1 MIYALALYADETLM
15 PPRLPDRSF
24 EDSLFDK
31 GYAWIIGVDEVG
43 RGCLAYDV
51 GIGAVAMSRT
61 AGDWP
66 KGLRDSKLV
75 PEKSRQALR
84 DEADAWLPINSVG
97 FASADEIEEYGINP
111 AQALAGE
118 RAIAKVIKGIE
129 AESKDFKV
137 DRNNTIIILDGSSN
151 WLKQKIDFLD
161 IIVKVKADQDCVV
174 VSAASILAKV
184 TRDNALIELDKKY
197 PLYGFAKHKGYGSP
211 LHYEAI
217 AKHGIIPGIHR
228 ASWIK

>member
-1 MIYALALYADETLM
+1 M
-15 PPRLPDRSF
+15 PPRLPDRTF
-24 EDSLFDK
+24 EDSLFQK
-31 GYAWIIGVDEVG
+31 GYTWIIGVDEVG

-51 GIGAVAMSRT
+51 GIGAVAMNQSS
-61 AGDWP
+61 GQWP

-84 DEADAWLPINSVG
+84 DEADAWLPLNSVG
-97 FASADEIEEYGINP
+97 FASANEIEEYGINP
-111 AQALAGE
+111 AQAIAGE
-118 RAIAKVIKGIE
+118 RAITKVIQAIE
-129 AESKDFKV
+129 AQGSGFKV
-137 DRNNTIIILDGSSN
+137 NKSNTIIILDGSSN
-151 WLKQKIDFLD
+151 WLKKKIDYLD

-184 TRDNALIELDKKY
+184 ARDNALIELDKKY
-197 PLYGFAKHKGYGSP
+197 PQYGFAKHKGYGSP

>member
-1 MIYALALYADETLM
+1 M
-15 PPRLPDRSF
+15 PTRLPDRTF
-24 EDSLFDK
+24 EDSLFQK
-31 GYAWIIGVDEVG
+31 GYTWIIGVDEVG

-51 GIGAVAMSRT
+51 GIGAVAMNQ
-61 AGDWP
+61 GVGQWP

-75 PEKSRQALR
+75 PEKSRQSLR
-84 DEADAWLPINSVG
+84 DETDAWLPLNSVG
-97 FASADEIEEYGINP
+97 FASANEIEKYGINP
-111 AQALAGE
+111 AQAIAGE
-118 RAIAKVIKGIE
+118 RAITKVIKAIE
-129 AESKDFKV
+129 ANDKGFQVNKS
-137 DRNNTIIILDGSSN
+137 NTIIILDGSSN
-151 WLKQKIDFLD
+151 WLKKKIDYLD

-184 TRDNALIELDKKY
+184 ARDNALIELDKKY

-217 AKHGIIPGIHR
+217 AKHGIIPDIHR

>member
-1 MIYALALYADETLM
+1 M
-15 PPRLPDRSF
+15 PPRLPDRTF
-24 EDSLFDK
+24 EDSLFQK
-31 GYAWIIGVDEVG
+31 GYTWIIGVDEVG

-51 GIGAVAMSRT
+51 GIGAVAMNQS
-61 AGDWP
+61 AGPWP

-84 DEADAWLPINSVG
+84 DEADAWLPLNSVG
-97 FASADEIEEYGINP
+97 FASANEIEEYGINP
-111 AQALAGE
+111 AQAIAGE
-118 RAIAKVIKGIE
+118 RAITKVIQAIE
-129 AESKDFKV
+129 AQGSRFKV
-137 DRNNTIIILDGSSN
+137 NKSNTIIILDGSSN
-151 WLKQKIDFLD
+151 WLKKKIDYLD

-184 TRDNALIELDKKY
+184 ARDNALIELDKKY
-197 PLYGFAKHKGYGSP
+197 PQYGFAKHKGYGSP

>member
-1 MIYALALYADETLM
+1 M
-15 PPRLPDRSF
+15 PPRLPDRTF
-24 EDSLFDK
+24 EDSLFQK
-31 GYAWIIGVDEVG
+31 GYTWIIGVDEVG

-51 GIGAVAMSRT
+51 GIGAVAMNQST
-61 AGDWP
+61 GQWP

-84 DEADAWLPINSVG
+84 DEADAWLPLNSVG
-97 FASADEIEEYGINP
+97 FASANEIEEYGINP
-111 AQALAGE
+111 AQAIAGE
-118 RAIAKVIKGIE
+118 RAITKVIQAIE
-129 AESKDFKV
+129 AQGSGFKV
-137 DRNNTIIILDGSSN
+137 NKSNTIIILDGSSN
-151 WLKQKIDFLD
+151 WLKKKIDYLD

-184 TRDNALIELDKKY
+184 ARDNALIELDKKY
-197 PLYGFAKHKGYGSP
+197 PQYGFAKHKGYGSP